1 MKRNSL
7 GWWLAASNLLIVL
20 LVAAGISYFAIDM
33 LRDLADSQQKNS
45 VQLAGANARAE
56 INRMAED
63 TLSHARRL
71 AELPPLRRLL
81 AEPGREGLMPILRR
95 FCDSNGLDACAVF
108 EGEQVV
114 AASGPVLPWNGLRPI
129 IVEQGE
135 RFMAIPPGTQIS
147 VVGATAKL
155 PGAPAPAA
163 AAAGPEAAAAG
174 PAPISVVV
182 VHLLDDHLASV
193 LSEHSSLPEQAVP
206 AVRLINYRAF
216 NALPEDQFTS
226 LHSQALAD
234 GRFAVQ
240 RIDSLG
246 LYASSYPVFSSTGE
260 GVALIETRAPST
272 ETDRAVSKLV
282 WRLIWTAVGFAVLAV
297 VAGVLLGW
305 RVTKPAEAL
314 TDAAV
319 RLGQGDF
326 ATSIPSEGPAEIG
339 QLARTMDD
347 MRRNL
352 VDLNSELRHREA
364 EAQAVL
370 EAVVEG
376 VYAVDQERNIRY
388 LNPQA
393 ARLLGIEAADA
404 IGRFCGD
411 VLKPCASDSLP
422 KGRGRPCATT
432 ACPIL
437 RARQMGGAQSVEQ
450 LQTSSGTRHT
460 VITSSRVVNG
470 MQVQVL
476 RDETELE
483 GVRRARD
490 TVLANVSH
498 EFRTPLAAQLASI
511 ELLRAGLKDQP
522 PEKLEELVLSLER
535 GTLRLTRLIDNLL
548 ESVRIEAGQLDVRRQ
563 SIDLNDVIDDA
574 RLLVEALLLQRRQPL
589 EVDVPADLELQGDAT
604 RLTQVFVNLI
614 ANASKFA
621 PEGTPV
627 RVGAR
632 REGEIIRAWVDD
644 SGPGLPEG
652 DAVSIFERFKRG
664 GSQEPEPGGLG
675 LGLWISRSIID
686 RHGGIISAERTADG
700 QTRFTFTLPVDG
712 APKVSA

>member
-7 GWWLAASNLLIVL
+7 GWWLAASNVAIVL

-33 LRDLADSQQKNS
+33 LRGLADSQQKVR
-45 VQLAGANARAE
+45 VQLAGANARQE
-56 INRMAED
+56 ITRMAED
-63 TLSHARRL
+63 TLTYARVL
-71 AELPPLRRLL
+71 AERPPLGRLL
-81 AEPGREGLMPILRR
+81 AESGREGLVPFLRR
-95 FCDSNGLDACAVF
+95 FCETSELDACVVF
-108 EGEQVV
+108 DGAQVV
-114 AASGPVLPWNGLRPI
+114 ASNGVNLPWPQIYAVSR
-129 IVEQGE
+129 EQGE
-135 RFMAIPPGTQIS
+135 RFMAVPAGTQYS
-147 VVGATAKL
+147 VIGAVAKL
-155 PGAPAPAA
+155 PGQYSSY
-163 AAAGPEAAAAG
+163 
-174 PAPISVVV
+174 SVMV
-182 VHLLDDHLASV
+182 VHLLDDAVAATLTA
-193 LSEHSSLPEQAVP
+193 HSGLQ
-206 AVRLINYRAF
+206 VRLINYRAF
-216 NALPEDQFTS
+216 NALPDDEFTS
-226 LHSQALAD
+226 LHSQAMTD
-234 GRFAVQ
+234 GRFAMQ

-246 LYASSYPVFSSTGE
+246 LYASSFPVFSSSGE
-260 GVALIETRAPST
+260 GIALIETRASAA
-272 ETDRAVSKLV
+272 ETDKSVSELI
-282 WRLIWTAVGFAVLAV
+282 WRLILTAFVFAVLAL

-305 RVTKPAEAL
+305 RVTRPAEAL

-326 ATSIPSEGPAEIG
+326 ATSIPTAGPAEIG

-352 VDLNSELRHREA
+352 VELNSELRHREA
-364 EAQAVL
+364 EAQVVL

-393 ARLLGIEAADA
+393 ARLLGVEPGDA
-404 IGRFCGD
+404 IGKFCGD
-411 VLKPCASDSLP
+411 VLKPCGPDGA
-422 KGRGRPCATT
+422 RPCATT

-437 RARQMGGAQSVEQ
+437 RARQAGSAQSVEK
-450 LQTSSGTRHT
+450 LQTSSGTRQT
-460 VITSSRVVNG
+460 VITSSRIVNG

-511 ELLRAGLKDQP
+511 ELLREGLKTSS

-548 ESVRIEAGQLDVRRQ
+548 ESVRIESGQLDVRRQ
-563 SIDLNDVIDDA
+563 SIEIADVIEDA
-574 RLLVEALLLQRRQPL
+574 RVLVEALLRQRRQPL
-589 EVDVPADLELQGDAT
+589 EVDVPEGLGLQGDAT

-621 PEGTPV
+621 PEGTAV

-632 REGEIIRAWVDD
+632 AEGAQISAWVEDA
-644 SGPGLPEG
+644 GPGLPDG
-652 DAVSIFERFKRG
+652 DSVSIFERFKRG
-664 GSQEPEPGGLG
+664 GAQEPEPGGLG
-675 LGLWISRSIID
+675 LGLWISRSIVE
-686 RHGGIISAERTADG
+686 RHGGSITADRTAEG
-700 QTRFTFTLPVDG
+700 FTRFTIRLPTEP
-712 APKVSA
+712 AA